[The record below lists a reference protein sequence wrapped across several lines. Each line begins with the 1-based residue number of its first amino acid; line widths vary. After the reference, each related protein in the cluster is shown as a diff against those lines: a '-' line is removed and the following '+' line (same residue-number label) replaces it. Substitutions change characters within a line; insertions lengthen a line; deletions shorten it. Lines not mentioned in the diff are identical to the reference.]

1 VKSIKLSDTLMVAG
15 LLLAAP
21 AVAQT
26 TPNSTPTAQKQRTDG
41 GGMADNP
48 RATDATAA
56 AWRKQHIDGGGSPDN
71 PRATDAT
78 AAAWRKQHIDGG
90 DSPDNTASAQK
101 QSAQSLSHA
110 APPFVD
116 GPVAKRQ

>member
-56 AWRKQHIDGGGSPDN
+56 AWRKQHIDGG
-71 PRATDAT
+71 
-78 AAAWRKQHIDGG
+78 
-90 DSPDNTASAQK
+90 DSPDNAASAQK